1 MTSSKTALA
10 NKRACMSSQVHI
22 CAMEY
27 WQLIMT
33 GTCANLSE
41 INACVLFSLQQHT
54 KNGESGW
61 IQNPAQIINAHHR
74 LVYYWAYSNIQ
85 QLFENMIFSV
95 WHSDHDMNTR
105 PKICE
110 TGHKAW
116 IFDAILSL
124 KTSKIWKF
132 CLDFGLMSM
141 IQTPSVFGFSRIC
154 MHH

>member
-1 MTSSKTALA
+1 MSSFWLMTSSKTARA

-33 GTCANLSE
+33 CTCANLSE
-41 INACVLFSLQQHT
+41 INACVLLSLPQHT

-85 QLFENMIFSV
+85 QLFEILTKNKIFSV

-110 TGHKAW
+110 TGHKVW
-116 IFDAILSL
+116 ILDIFDAI
-124 KTSKIWKF
+124 W
-132 CLDFGLMSM
+132 
-141 IQTPSVFGFSRIC
+141 V
-154 MHH
+154 